1 MEGNELI
8 KEERP
13 VYPVIPLRGKVIFPN
28 TFVNFDVGRPMSL
41 NAVKAAS
48 DGDLKVFIAAQKNAL
63 VENPKKSDLYQT
75 GVVAKIRQVIKL
87 PNGNVKVS
95 VQAVARARVL
105 TLVKSKERFDAT
117 VEELSY
123 TTADEIE
130 AEAYFRVAKAAFWEY
145 SLFDKK
151 MGKDVLTTLAEMNSP
166 NEFIDNAVVVLTLK
180 ESDCQK
186 LLEESDSVNR
196 L

>member
-87 PNGNVKVS
+87 PKGNVKVS

-130 AEAYFRVAKAAFWEY
+130 AEAYFRVAKAAFWED

-151 MGKDVLTTLAEMNSP
+151 MGKTFSP
-166 NEFIDNAVVVLTLK
+166 
-180 ESDCQK
+180 
-186 LLEESDSVNR
+186 R
-196 L
+196 LRR